1 VIKAIYGFRG
11 IEPIDTSNFIKGNH
25 FKEMILDENYRSN
38 QAIVDI
44 SGTIIKRNNSVF
56 GKIQQKVS
64 KPLIAFLYRQNQEN
78 LLINQYR
85 TRCRNAGTI
94 TGRK

>member
-1 VIKAIYGFRG
+1 
-11 IEPIDTSNFIKGNH
+11 
-25 FKEMILDENYRSN
+25 MILDENYRSN

-85 TRCRNAGTI
+85 TILTENNLKSQECRIIVRNDTLRARLRGATPI
-94 TGRK
+94 YSRLHRV